1 MGYFDGL
8 VDASFKKD
16 SQGKDLF
23 FPYGILSSGYVL
35 ESEEH
40 KNKIRKF
47 FKTIYLVL
55 LPTVMIV
62 QIAVGFWLNLILLP
76 IFYVWFYVTIKKMT
90 KDLQRSDEKLK
101 TSEAYRNSAK
111 SHNLVTLVL
120 LEIVSL
126 LFVAGGIFILN
137 KGTNLIIGA
146 ASFGFFGFCATAIG
160 YMIFSKIKKN

>member
-47 FKTIYLVL
+47 FKTTYVIL
-55 LPTVMIV
+55 LPTIVIV
-62 QIAVGFWLNLILLP
+62 QIVVGFWLNLILLP
-76 IFYVWFYVTIKKMT
+76 IFYVWFYITIKKMT
-90 KDLQRSDEKLK
+90 KDLQRSSEKLK
-101 TSEAYRNSAK
+101 TSEAYQNSAR

-120 LEIVSL
+120 LEIASL

-137 KGTNLIIGA
+137 RGANVMIGS
-146 ASFGFFGFCATAIG
+146 ASIGFFGFCAVAIG